1 MLTNLPFECQISATD
16 ANSKLQFEMRVNDQS
31 VFKSN
36 SIVEPT
42 KISYNFENDESQTY
56 RLQFIMSGKTASD
69 TILDDQGN
77 IVNDVML
84 TISNI
89 LIDDIDITH
98 LLIEKAE
105 YTHDFNGSQDA
116 TVDKFYGNM
125 GCNGTVTFEFTTPFY
140 LWLLENM

>member
-16 ANSKLQFEMRVNDQS
+16 TNSKLQFEMRVNDQS

-36 SIVEPT
+36 SIVEPI
-42 KISYNFENDESQTY
+42 KISYNFQNDEQQTY
-56 RLQFIMSGKTASD
+56 RVQFIMSGKESSD

-89 LIDDIDITH
+89 FIDDIDINQ

-116 TVDKFYGNM
+116 ITDKFYGNM

-140 LWLLENM
+140 LWLLEHM

>member
-16 ANSKLQFEMRVNDQS
+16 TNSKLQFEMRVNDQS

-36 SIVEPT
+36 SIVEPI
-42 KISYNFENDESQTY
+42 KISYNFQNDEQQTY
-56 RLQFIMSGKTASD
+56 RVQFIMSGKESSD

-89 LIDDIDITH
+89 FIDDIDINQ

-116 TVDKFYGNM
+116 ITDKFYGNM
-125 GCNGTVTFEFTTPFY
+125 GCNGIVTFEFTTPFY
-140 LWLLENM
+140 LWLLEHM